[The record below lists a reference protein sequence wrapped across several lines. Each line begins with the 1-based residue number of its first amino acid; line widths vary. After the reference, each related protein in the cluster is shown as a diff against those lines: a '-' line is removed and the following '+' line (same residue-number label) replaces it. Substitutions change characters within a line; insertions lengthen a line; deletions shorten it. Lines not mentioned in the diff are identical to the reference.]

1 MMVRKRAGFHK
12 GGSEL
17 DADSERRVQGIG
29 ELIAPTVRWMAAQ
42 HRAVLR
48 QALGPDAH
56 RIISL
61 LEDATVGLEA
71 TVARRLETRLPEVI
85 RDEIRRAY
93 VDALKGA
100 EDMPVD
106 FGGGS
111 GDTLGTEGVSGELV
125 RGLEAPGFETED
137 VNERS
142 HLDRGAQTAL
152 ELEGATFRELE
163 WQPADS
169 GLYWRAPDPRD
180 VGGETDLDPEGA
192 AFRELK
198 WQPADSGLYW
208 RASKTLGLGESQ
220 AGGFDPAHSTDEPS
234 EPDVDELYE
243 GIVLLTVKADD
254 GIGQIVQFVRDLC
267 RRPDVRLRK
276 MTCSPNEVVEIS
288 LALRQPLSLGRILP
302 TIEGVSQ
309 VSTSPEPGR
318 AQQRMLIV
326 QLTGRSVLLPGKS
339 IGRDQRESKAER
351 VVA

>member
-17 DADSERRVQGIG
+17 DAASERRVQGVG

-106 FGGGS
+106 VGGS
-111 GDTLGTEGVSGELV
+111 PGDTVRMEGVGGELV
-125 RGLEAPGFETED
+125 QGLEAPGAKTED

-152 ELEGATFRELE
+152 ELEVASFDELE

-180 VGGETDLDPEGA
+180 VGGETDLDLEGA
-192 AFRELK
+192 AFRELE

-208 RASKTLGLGESQ
+208 RSSKTLGLGDSEADSF
-220 AGGFDPAHSTDEPS
+220 APARPTDES
-234 EPDVDELYE
+234 AEPVPDELYE
-243 GIVLLTVKADD
+243 GIVLLTVKADH

-267 RRPDVRLRK
+267 RRPDIRLRK

-309 VSTSPEPGR
+309 VSTSQEPGR
-318 AQQRMLIV
+318 AQPRMLIV
-326 QLTGRSVLLPGKS
+326 QLTGRSILVPSNS
-339 IGRDQRESKAER
+339 IGRGQRESKAER